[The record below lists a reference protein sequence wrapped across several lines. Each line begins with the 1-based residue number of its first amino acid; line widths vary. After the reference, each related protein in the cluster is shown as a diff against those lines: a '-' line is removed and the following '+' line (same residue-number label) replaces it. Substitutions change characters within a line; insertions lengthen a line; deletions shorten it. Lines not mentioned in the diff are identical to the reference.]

1 MSAKE
6 ANECISN
13 EKMIN
18 PNNNNDS
25 TSIEEQSSIDSS
37 KTLFNN
43 NKIENSSK
51 NKFSNSN
58 IKEVYEDNFLEEIN
72 KISILLEED
81 YTFIGMDTEFPG
93 TVYNSKNYTKKNFYY
108 ETLKININSLKL
120 IQLGITLRNKKGEFP
135 TKYPYYTWQ
144 FNFKFDL
151 EKDTFSPKSIKL
163 LKNAGI
169 NFEKL
174 KQNGIDYK
182 IFAIYLITSGLVL
195 NTDIHWICFQ
205 GSYDFGYLLQLLIN
219 KPLPETEDEFIEL
232 LNIYFPHY
240 YDIRMLA
247 KDKCCLQGSLNK
259 LAKRLIIDR
268 GAGDAHQA
276 GSDSYITIRIFYKL
290 IKCGIINKDLL
301 KKNKNILYGIG
312 LGEDNEM
319 FIKYMKK
326 QEKENLKK
334 KNKDQSHT
342 AAAENNNYN
351 HNNII
356 MDSFNYENNNMTNNC
371 LIYSNIKP
379 QAFNYSLINMNCY
392 AINYFNS
399 NLFYNDNAKNVSNMI
414 INRKLSIL

>member
-43 NKIENSSK
+43 NKNENSSK

-81 YTFIGMDTEFPG
+81 YTFIGLDTEFPG

-120 IQLGITLRNKKGEFP
+120 IQLGIALRNKKGEFP
-135 TKYPYYTWQ
+135 TKYPYFTWQ

-232 LNIYFPHY
+232 LNTYFPHY

-334 KNKDQSHT
+334 KNKDLSHIAT
-342 AAAENNNYN
+342 EKKNYS

-379 QAFNYSLINMNCY
+379 QTFNYSLINMNCY
-392 AINYFNS
+392 GINYFNS
-399 NLFYNDNAKNVSNMI
+399 NLFYNDNAKMCLI
-414 INRKLSIL
+414 

>member
-1 MSAKE
+1 MSS
-6 ANECISN
+6 NECISN
-13 EKMIN
+13 ENIIIL
-18 PNNNNDS
+18 NNSNDL
-25 TSIEEQSSIDSS
+25 TPIEELSSIDSS
-37 KTLFNN
+37 KILSK
-43 NKIENSSK
+43 NKIEKNSSK

-81 YTFIGMDTEFPG
+81 YNFIGMDTEFPG

-135 TKYPYYTWQ
+135 TKFSYYTWQ

-151 EKDTFSPKSIKL
+151 EKDIFAPKSIKL

-174 KQNGIDYK
+174 KKNGIDYK
-182 IFAIYLITSGLVL
+182 MFASSLITSGLVL
-195 NTDIHWICFQ
+195 NSDIHWICFQ
-205 GSYDFGYLLQLLIN
+205 GSYDFGYLLKLLIN
-219 KPLPETEDEFIEL
+219 KSLPENENEFIEL
-232 LNIYFPHY
+232 LNLYFPHY
-240 YDIRMLA
+240 YDIRMLS

-268 GAGDAHQA
+268 GEGDAHQA

-312 LGEDNEM
+312 LGEDNDM

-326 QEKENLKK
+326 QEKENIKK
-334 KNKDQSHT
+334 KNKDINHF
-342 AAAENNNYN
+342 AVENNNN
-351 HNNII
+351 CINIFL
-356 MDSFNYENNNMTNNC
+356 DSFNYENNNITNNC
-371 LIYSNIKP
+371 LIYPNIK
-379 QAFNYSLINMNCY
+379 ALNYSLINMNCY
-392 AINYFNS
+392 GINYFNS
-399 NLFYNDNAKNVSNMI
+399 NLFYNDNVKNAPNMI
-414 INRKLSIL
+414 TNRKLSIV

>member
-1 MSAKE
+1 ML
-6 ANECISN
+6 ANEGISN
-13 EKMIN
+13 ETTIN
-18 PNNNNDS
+18 LNNNSNDS
-25 TSIEEQSSIDSS
+25 TSITELSSIDSS
-37 KTLFNN
+37 KTLSNTN

-58 IKEVYEDNFLEEIN
+58 IKEVYEDNFIEEIN

-81 YTFIGMDTEFPG
+81 YTFVGMDTEFPG
-93 TVYNSKNYTKKNFYY
+93 TVYNSKNYTKKTFYY

-135 TKYPYYTWQ
+135 TKYPYFTWQ

-174 KQNGIDYK
+174 KKHGIDYK
-182 IFAIYLITSGLVL
+182 IFATYLITSGLVL

-205 GSYDFGYLLQLLIN
+205 GSYDFGYLLKLLIN
-219 KPLPETEDEFIEL
+219 KPLPENENVFIEL
-232 LNIYFPHY
+232 LNLYFPHY

-268 GAGDAHQA
+268 GEGDAHQA

-290 IKCGIINKDLL
+290 IKCGIINKALL

-312 LGEDNEM
+312 LGEDNDM

-326 QEKENLKK
+326 QEKENMKK
-334 KNKDQSHT
+334 KNKDINHI
-342 AAAENNNYN
+342 AVENNNNY
-351 HNNII
+351 NNII
-356 MDSFNYENNNMTNNC
+356 MDSFNFENNNISNNF
-371 LIYSNIKP
+371 LIYSNVK
-379 QAFNYSLINMNCY
+379 ALNYSLINMNCY
-392 AINYFNS
+392 GINFFDSNIFYNS
-399 NLFYNDNAKNVSNMI
+399 NVKNIPNMI
-414 INRKLSIL
+414 INRKLSIV